1 MFNKRIAETTLTGET
16 ADRLFSNITAQDT
29 PDQSFLATLRALC
42 YKRLPPDE
50 SIRLTVLV
58 KNDAPNQI
66 ETASPAAY
74 MNSLISSGFS
84 EPASSVHNIVIVY
97 TFCQES
103 GEKML
108 EIVKTHTGA
117 GKRYMRNYTRRD
129 DLHVF
134 YAHKLR
140 ALFYTDTT
148 GQNTVIFTDKLEL
161 KQFHALQMMLPQ
173 YLPYLFQDTPLSQ
186 DEIHLLKSTGEKSV
200 AEYERLIEEFAKTMD
215 IRSEIIRTK
224 LAGFETAF
232 ERIRITELKNEVS
245 AYQADYEHYLSILR
259 ELSQKIQEKTYLLA
273 GMECALGAQTENS
286 ELMEYF
292 MCNKNLSIIQVV
304 GTAVEFVVHG
314 YADIYD
320 EEAFEMYVGNHNGFM
335 YARINPSITCHQMEK
350 LYRAIFSEGKYKL
363 RMCAAYTADMRNGLK
378 AFSNYGFPTESRTYL
393 PNPHIQHYGCIGSYA
408 SRFQE
413 YMRHKDYIGAIDQAV
428 VSARNLNFYDSAVIA
443 VFSHD
448 LSHSDIRCIERS
460 DGTLLTPLEAI
471 KELE

>member
-1 MFNKRIAETTLTGET
+1 MFNKRISETTLTGET
-16 ADRLFSNITAQDT
+16 ADRLFSNITARDT

-50 SIRLTVLV
+50 SVRLTILA
-58 KNDAPNQI
+58 KFDDPNQV
-66 ETASPAAY
+66 ETALPSSY
-74 MNSLISSGFS
+74 MKTLIPNEIKESD
-84 EPASSVHNIVIVY
+84 SSVHNIVIVY
-97 TFCQES
+97 TIQQEA

-108 EIVKTHTGA
+108 ETVKTHAGA
-117 GKRYMRNYTRRD
+117 GKRYMRNYTERD
-129 DLHVF
+129 DLRVF

-140 ALFYTDTT
+140 ALFYTDAAQ
-148 GQNTVIFTDKLEL
+148 QNTVIFTDKLEL
-161 KQFHALQMMLPQ
+161 KQFHALQMMLPK
-173 YLPYLFQDTPLSQ
+173 YLPRLFQNAPLSQ
-186 DEIHLLKSTGEKSV
+186 DEIHLLKSAGEKSV
-200 AEYERLIEEFAKTMD
+200 DEYERLIEEFAKAMD

-245 AYQADYEHYLSILR
+245 AYQADYDHYLSILR
-259 ELSQKIQEKTYLLA
+259 ELSQKIEERTYLLA
-273 GMECALGAQTENS
+273 GMECAVNAHTKNS

-320 EEAFEMYVGNHNGFM
+320 EDAFEMYVGNHNGFM
-335 YARINPSITCHQMEK
+335 YTRINPSVTCRQMEK
-350 LYRAIFSEGKYKL
+350 LYRAIFSEGKYRL

-378 AFSNYGFPTESRTYL
+378 AFSRYEFPAESRTYL

-413 YMRHKDYIGAIDQAV
+413 YMRNKFI
-428 VSARNLNFYDSAVIA
+428 
-443 VFSHD
+443 VF
-448 LSHSDIRCIERS
+448 
-460 DGTLLTPLEAI
+460 
-471 KELE
+471 